1 MPKITIELDDDLEER
16 VESAIEEAKEALIN
30 YLDQYPNEDMP
41 DSLDDFCDPHDIVD
55 SATPIYTRDIET
67 AWFLHGNE
75 LERAYEDSGLGN
87 NPREND
93 GQTAIYAY
101 IVQELGDWFYREA
114 ERVYEDWKEGF
125 ICRLQEE
132 VNTRFPK
139 GTAVRTLDKIA
150 VIDSIEVTDIENIW
164 VTATYM
170 GEEDPEEFI
179 ITDLDDLE
187 EIKDS

>member
-1 MPKITIELDDDLEER
+1 MAKITVELDDDLEEI
-16 VESAIEEAKEALIN
+16 VENAIEEAKEALIN

-41 DSLDDFCDPHDIVD
+41 GSLDDFCDPHDIVD

-75 LERAYEDSGLGN
+75 LERAYESSGLGN
-87 NPREND
+87 NSREND

-101 IVQELGDWFYREA
+101 ISQELSDWFYREA

-132 VNTRFPK
+132 ANTRFPK

-187 EIKDS
+187 EVKDS

>member
-1 MPKITIELDDDLEER
+1 MPKITVELDDDLEER
-16 VESAIEEAKEALIN
+16 VENAIEEAKEALIN

-41 DSLDDFCDPHDIVD
+41 GSLDDFCDSHDIAD
-55 SATPIYTRDIET
+55 SATPIHTRDIET

-187 EIKDS
+187 EVKDS